1 MALTPDEPDLQPA
14 PEPERQAQRSGRLRV
29 SDADRDVVAE
39 VLHSA
44 YAEGRITL
52 AEHEERTEAVHLART
67 FDDLVT
73 LTDDLVPVQPLPLRR
88 PEPTQ
93 QRVVREGA
101 SDEPDRMSTVM
112 ASVKRTGPWRIRAY
126 SVANN
131 VMGSIHL
138 DLTEATFDAPVV
150 EINGT
155 HLMGSLFVRVPLGTT
170 IRDETTKVLGET
182 SIKDIGD
189 PDPSMPT
196 VVIRGTNLMSGIKV
210 RGPKKPPGWRKAL
223 T

>member
-1 MALTPDEPDLQPA
+1 M
-14 PEPERQAQRSGRLRV
+14 
-29 SDADRDVVAE
+29 
-39 VLHSA
+39 
-44 YAEGRITL
+44 
-52 AEHEERTEAVHLART
+52 
-67 FDDLVT
+67 
-73 LTDDLVPVQPLPLRR
+73 
-88 PEPTQ
+88 
-93 QRVVREGA
+93 VREGA
-101 SDEPDRMSTVM
+101 LDEPDRMSTVM

-131 VMGSIHL
+131 LMGSIHL

-155 HLMGSLFVRVPLGTT
+155 HLMGSLFVRVPLGTN

-210 RGPKKPPGWRKAL
+210 RGPKKPLGWRVRPS
-223 T
+223 TGSGHVT